1 MCARGLLL
9 KIYIFPTT
17 LHPQVG
23 SRSPRRYFPS
33 WIYFLARLPTTT
45 LGPVGWGS
53 AAAAAEHAC
62 SPQTGG
68 ARRGATSCAR
78 AGKAK
83 LTPQQLDA
91 KLWSDAAAPQCACA
105 VRLFE
110 SGEVSKCSS
119 SLPEWPPWLPSLSSI
134 SQLVRRLMKSPSS
147 SSQVTRLCCLTRAC
161 PGSPTLPRV
170 GPQRVRLCHSSPPFA
185 HSFCA
190 IRLALT
196 QLKHCCSFY
205 PFLAHNYFQC
215 SGLVSMVHGAGDERP
230 PCLCAIRQDS

>member
-1 MCARGLLL
+1 MMATAATLFGFALSLPSRPPCAGGRWERRMLRGLRAVPLTQVGVHSVCARGLLL

-23 SRSPRRYFPS
+23 SRFSRRCFPAS

-62 SPQTGG
+62 SPQTRG
-68 ARRGATSCAR
+68 ARRGATSRAR

-105 VRLFE
+105 VRLFDPPA
-110 SGEVSKCSS
+110 SS
-119 SLPEWPPWLPSLSSI
+119 RVLE
-134 SQLVRRLMKSPSS
+134 
-147 SSQVTRLCCLTRAC
+147 
-161 PGSPTLPRV
+161 GS
-170 GPQRVRLCHSSPPFA
+170 A
-185 HSFCA
+185 
-190 IRLALT
+190 
-196 QLKHCCSFY
+196 
-205 PFLAHNYFQC
+205 
-215 SGLVSMVHGAGDERP
+215 
-230 PCLCAIRQDS
+230 